1 MDKNKLI
8 GFMVYWVNITGEKFW
23 PEQRHYEMHEMTEA
37 LSFVE
42 VLRKNPDV
50 AYVTFVSQNPD
61 SVGKPGVSDKLP
73 EDYSWSK
80 QDRAGTERRRAKSIM
95 DEYPTNKH
103 C

>member
-8 GFMVYWVNITGEKFW
+8 GFMVYWVNITGEKFC
-23 PEQRHYEMHEMTEA
+23 PEQKHFEMNEMTGA

-42 VLRKNPDV
+42 VLRKNPDF
-50 AYVTFVSQNPD
+50 AYVTFVSQNPN

-80 QDRAGTERRRAKSIM
+80 QGRAATEQRRSKSIM
-95 DEYPTNKH
+95 DEFPNE
-103 C
+103 